1 MAAIDINLYN
11 NTSKDLVVDKSLTPI
26 TTLSGTFRS
35 TVDELRPTFIAQ
47 GTIARNVNY
56 AYIPAFGRFYY
67 VTDRKEVTKD
77 LTELSLYVDVR
88 KSFATQL
95 ANARGIV
102 ERNTTLYDMYLNDP
116 KIPVG
121 AHKALAIKKF
131 GSTPFGNRHPVPE
144 YESAYYSTL
153 SILVFGGGS

>member
-1 MAAIDINLYN
+1 MAVEIQLMN
-11 NTSKDLVVDKSLTPI
+11 NTSKDLVVDKVLTPLA
-26 TTLSGTFRS
+26 TYSGTFRE
-35 TVDELRPTFIAQ
+35 TVDALRPTFILQ
-47 GTIARNVNY
+47 GTVAANVNY

-77 LTELSLYVDVR
+77 LTELSLYTDVR
-88 KSFATQL
+88 KSFSTQL

-102 ERNTTLYDMYLNDP
+102 ARNTMIYDMYLNDP

-131 GSTPFGNRHPVPE
+131 SSTPFGNRHPLPE